1 MEVEA
6 LKWKDEGRERE
17 PKPLTGTGGRGR
29 GRGRTTGDRDEI
41 NHPLGR
47 KRVPA

>member
-17 PKPLTGTGGRGR
+17 PKPLTGTGGRR
-29 GRGRTTGDRDEI
+29 ARTRTGDRDEI
-41 NHPLGR
+41 NHPLLGR

>member
-29 GRGRTTGDRDEI
+29 TTGDRDEI
-41 NHPLGR
+41 NHPLWGG
-47 KRVPA
+47 KECQHEL

>member
-6 LKWKDEGRERE
+6 LKWKDEEGRERERE
-17 PKPLTGTGGRGR
+17 PKPLTGTG

>member
-6 LKWKDEGRERE
+6 LKWKDEGREERERE
-17 PKPLTGTGGRGR
+17 PKPLTGTGGR
-29 GRGRTTGDRDEI
+29 RGRTTGDRDEI